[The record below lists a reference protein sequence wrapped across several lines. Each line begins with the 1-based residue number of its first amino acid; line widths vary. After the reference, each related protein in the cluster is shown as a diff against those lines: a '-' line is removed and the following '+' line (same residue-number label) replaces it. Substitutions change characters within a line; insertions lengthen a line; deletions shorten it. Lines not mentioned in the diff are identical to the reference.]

1 MLKLESYANK
11 YQTIQMSRTDGILE
25 VKLHTN
31 GGPLHWSL
39 LPHGELTRAFHEI
52 GQDYENEVIILTGT
66 GAAFSGPALGPNGH
80 NHVSHPVTAME
91 WDKIYF
97 EGKHL
102 LLNLLNIEVPIIAA
116 INGPTLRHAEIPLL
130 SDIVLAADTATF
142 QDSAHFWGGLVPGD
156 GVHIVFPHLMG
167 TNRGRYFLLTGQT
180 INAQD
185 KTAHVDVNEIISKM
199 PAMLDAQKQ
208 LEKLS
213 ATYDAEYKT
222 MAEEYTNK
230 MKKYEQEANTVGDA
244 VNQTRQAEMQ
254 DLVKRI
260 TDYRDNAQKELQ
272 KKESDLV
279 KPLMDK
285 IKASIQ
291 KVGKAKG
298 YQYVLNVADLLLSDG
313 PDLTADIKKDLG
325 F

>member
-1 MLKLESYANK
+1 MKRLK
-11 YQTIQMSRTDGILE
+11 
-25 VKLHTN
+25 
-31 GGPLHWSL
+31 SL
-39 LPHGELTRAFHEI
+39 LIATVLF
-52 GQDYENEVIILTGT
+52 L
-66 GAAFSGPALGPNGH
+66 GAS
-80 NHVSHPVTAME
+80 
-91 WDKIYF
+91 
-97 EGKHL
+97 
-102 LLNLLNIEVPIIAA
+102 
-116 INGPTLRHAEIPLL
+116 
-130 SDIVLAADTATF
+130 
-142 QDSAHFWGGLVPGD
+142 
-156 GVHIVFPHLMG
+156 
-167 TNRGRYFLLTGQT
+167 QT
-180 INAQD
+180 INAQA

-298 YQYVLNVADLLLSDG
+298 YQYVLNVADLLLADG
-313 PDLTADIKKDLG
+313 PDLTADITQDLG